1 MIQTETTRNEY
12 TGDGSLKIF
21 PYSFRILDKTQI
33 AVLVDQGQMVLD
45 TDYTVSAVN
54 NDAGGNITFTVA
66 PALNSKITFLRT
78 VPATQ
83 EVDLNEGQPFD
94 AEINE
99 TEYDRLTMMIQQ
111 AREVFVRCL
120 KFAPWSRQKNVIV
133 PEPEEGKVLGWTSGI
148 LANQSGGVDGEA
160 FIWLGTWSSATAYI
174 PNDVVF
180 YNGSSYIAILASTN
194 QVPTNTTYWQLM
206 AQKGADGTPGGST
219 VLSNTVTSV
228 GATQAAGVATTASR
242 GDHQHDH
249 PNTGTFLPDAHHPK
263 SHTHAGD
270 GSGTVAESALS
281 LTDITTNNVSTAR
294 HGFTPKLPNDAT
306 KYLDGTGNY
315 TVPAGGGGGTGDVV
329 GPASAVD
336 NDLAFFNGT
345 TGKLI
350 KSGGQNL
357 PETRLILS
365 DVTTNNATNA
375 QHGFLKKLPNDA
387 SVYLDGTGNFST
399 PTIGGGRPL
408 NPAIA
413 SYYKD
418 DFETGTTATGSI
430 GEFRWFLGGSGSLNI
445 LDGELNHPGIINLV
459 ASGSSMRSL
468 HLAIN
473 TTRGQYIFNQLFDHY
488 FIARIRTSTTAII
501 TRYGIFWIGENVIA
515 NPPTTGVYFERLDTD
530 TNWFG
535 VCRNVNVQTRIDM
548 GVAGDLLFH
557 RFRIRRVDASTIGFT
572 IDNGT
577 ELTINTNVPNTTQ
590 ATFPVFECGATT
602 ATGKDIDIDFFDQLL
617 TGMTR

>member
-1 MIQTETTRNEY
+1 
-12 TGDGSLKIF
+12 
-21 PYSFRILDKTQI
+21 
-33 AVLVDQGQMVLD
+33 
-45 TDYTVSAVN
+45 
-54 NDAGGNITFTVA
+54 
-66 PALNSKITFLRT
+66 
-78 VPATQ
+78 
-83 EVDLNEGQPFD
+83 
-94 AEINE
+94 
-99 TEYDRLTMMIQQ
+99 MMIQQ

-120 KFAPWSRQKNVIV
+120 KFAPWSRQKNIVV

-148 LANQSGGVDGEA
+148 LTNQMGGVDGEA
-160 FIWLGTWSSATAYI
+160 FIWLGPWNSTTNYI
-174 PNDVVF
+174 ANDVVS
-180 YNGSSYIAILASTN
+180 YQGSSYIAIAPSTN
-194 QVPTNTTYWQLM
+194 QVPTLPAFWQLM
-206 AQKGADGTPGGST
+206 AQKGADGAPGGGPT
-219 VLSNTVTSV
+219 LSSTVTSV
-228 GATQAAGVATTASR
+228 GATQTAGVSASVSR

-249 PNTGTFLPDAHHPK
+249 PNTGSFLPDAHHPK

-315 TVPAGGGGGTGDVV
+315 TVPAGGGGGGSGDVV

-336 NDLAFFNGT
+336 NDLALFNGT

-357 PETRLILS
+357 PESRISFS
-365 DVTTNNATNA
+365 DITTGNASNA

-418 DFETGTTATGSI
+418 DFETGTTASGSV
-430 GEFRWFLGGSGSLNI
+430 GEFRWFLGGTGALNV
-445 LDGELNHPGIINLV
+445 LDGELHHPGIVNLV

-473 TTRGQYIFNQLFDHY
+473 TTRGQYIFNQMFDHY
-488 FIARIRTSTTAII
+488 LIARIKTSTTAII
-501 TRYGIFWIGENVIA
+501 ARWGIFWIGENVIA
-515 NPPTTGVYFERLDTD
+515 NPPTTGIYFERLDTD

-535 VCRNVNVQTRIDM
+535 VCRNISSQTRVDM
-548 GVAGDLLFH
+548 GVAGDLAFH
-557 RFRIRRVDASTIGFT
+557 RFRIRRNDATSIAFS
-572 IDNGT
+572 IDGGT
-577 ELTINTNVPNTTQ
+577 EQIINTNVPNTTQ